1 LKNMVIVTTT
11 INDLSLGNADGS
23 LTFDARRFSLNE
35 EPVEEGAD
43 LVSFYNSDQR
53 DSAIYSLAEDP
64 MKTYARF
71 LTFWMNYR
79 QIAVVEYLDGFAS
92 LENIDEN
99 DTTRNTRYKLSNWRT
114 LTPDL
119 VQQVEDDGGSILCRV
134 RSMKADDYLQILGDN
149 LSAQQKNRMIN
160 YLQEKEV
167 LDLPTYN
174 QYFYISNEAGE

>member
-1 LKNMVIVTTT
+1 
-11 INDLSLGNADGS
+11 
-23 LTFDARRFSLNE
+23 
-35 EPVEEGAD
+35 
-43 LVSFYNSDQR
+43 
-53 DSAIYSLAEDP
+53 
-64 MKTYARF
+64 
-71 LTFWMNYR
+71 MNYR

-92 LENIDEN
+92 LENINEN

-119 VQQVEDDGGSILCRV
+119 VQQIEDGGGSILCRV
-134 RSMKADDYLQILGDN
+134 RSMKADDYLQILGNN

-174 QYFYISNEAGE
+174 QYFYISNEVEVIETDTEEEILTNVSAQQAAQTAQDFRTGY